1 MVTLKAE
8 PKHVS
13 APAPDSDPVAVPAA
27 ILETR
32 YGHPHAWRF
41 LLMADLTD
49 QAVRRPWGHALMA
62 IGWVHLAFF
71 LVCQAVYT
79 AGVRAPV
86 VSLSLWAAELFAVL
100 VAMRF
105 VAGRDWI
112 RASPAIGLIVRVWIT
127 FLILSFN
134 VATLNSLTGWNVDWF
149 KLVWCTL
156 SSFGFA
162 TMAWLF
168 GLRLLIPAFQMY
180 FTSLLMSRFPQWA
193 YLIYAGSW
201 CATLQYLGGDL
212 MRRRSRIVA
221 ARSHRESATVDEPL
235 AA

>member
-8 PKHVS
+8 PKDVS
-13 APAPDSDPVAVPAA
+13 APAPDSDPVAVPAVL
-27 ILETR
+27 LETR
-32 YGHPHAWRF
+32 YGHPHGWRF

-49 QAVRRPWGHALMA
+49 QAVRRSWGPALMA

-201 CATLQYLGGDL
+201 CATLQYLGWDL

-221 ARSHRESATVDEPL
+221 ARSHPEAATVDEPL